1 MNIHSHA
8 WCDVMNLDDTLLR
21 LISERE
27 ISDQSVLQ
35 ELLEAEGHAPS
46 QSTLSRRLKKL
57 GVQKVAGRYQ
67 RVAPVV
73 PPVVAAVPRPLLRII
88 EAPPNMLVLKTAPG
102 YAQVFALALDREPDV
117 PGLAGTVAGDDTIF
131 VAATDPS
138 RLREVRAAVERLM
151 ARGT

>member
-1 MNIHSHA
+1 
-8 WCDVMNLDDTLLR
+8 MNLDETLLR

-27 ISDQSVLQ
+27 ISDQFVLQ
-35 ELLEAEGHAPS
+35 ELLEAQGHAPS

-67 RVAPVV
+67 RVEPPPVLV
-73 PPVVAAVPRPLLRII
+73 PPTPRSVLRII

-131 VAATDPS
+131 VAATDPT

>member
-1 MNIHSHA
+1 M
-8 WCDVMNLDDTLLR
+8 VPRMNLDETLLR

-67 RVAPVV
+67 RVAPPPPIVV
-73 PPVVAAVPRPLLRII
+73 TPAPRPLLRII

-151 ARGT
+151 SRGT

>member
-1 MNIHSHA
+1 MNIHGHA
-8 WCDVMNLDDTLLR
+8 WCRVMNLDDTLLR

-46 QSTLSRRLKKL
+46 QSTLSRRLRKL

-67 RVAPVV
+67 RVAPAV
-73 PPVVAAVPRPLLRII
+73 PPVVVPAPRPLLRII

>member
-1 MNIHSHA
+1 M
-8 WCDVMNLDDTLLR
+8 VLGMNLDETILR
-21 LISERE
+21 LISERG
-27 ISDQSVLQ
+27 ISDQAVLQ
-35 ELLEAEGHAPS
+35 ELLETEGQAPS

-67 RVAPVV
+67 RVEPP
-73 PPVVAAVPRPLLRII
+73 PPVVTPAPRPLLRII
-88 EAPPNMLVLKTAPG
+88 EAPPSLLVLKTAPG

-117 PGLAGTVAGDDTIF
+117 PGLAGTVAGDDTVF

>member
-1 MNIHSHA
+1 
-8 WCDVMNLDDTLLR
+8 MNLDETILR

-27 ISDQSVLQ
+27 ISDQAVLQ
-35 ELLEAEGHAPS
+35 ELLEAQGQTPS

-67 RVAPVV
+67 RVEPP
-73 PPVVAAVPRPLLRII
+73 PPVVAPVPRPVLRII
-88 EAPPNMLVLKTAPG
+88 EAPPNLLVLKTSPG

>member
-1 MNIHSHA
+1 
-8 WCDVMNLDDTLLR
+8 MNLDETILR

-27 ISDQSVLQ
+27 ISDQAVLQ
-35 ELLEAEGHAPS
+35 ELLEAEGEAPS

-67 RVAPVV
+67 RVEAPPVPAPV
-73 PPVVAAVPRPLLRII
+73 RPWLRII
-88 EAPPNMLVLKTAPG
+88 EAPPSLLVLKTAPG

-131 VAATDPS
+131 VAVTEPS
-138 RLREVRAAVERLM
+138 RLREVREVVEELM
-151 ARGT
+151 TRGT